1 MIPVVDGFLARAG
14 HSIRLLVCWVPML
27 ALLLATRAVAQTT
40 PTDIRV
46 LKEER
51 NANGE
56 TVRTIQ
62 YMLNG
67 RRVVESSVLRP
78 VARLNVPLKADTLDP
93 QHLLVVITKSRY
105 VLDVFYRRA
114 KVRSYKV
121 VFGPRPMENK
131 MMKGDRRTPEG
142 WYRIDNK
149 HISGQYNRFMH
160 IDYPNDSSMIRF
172 ELLKRRG
179 TIPPNAEPGG
189 DVGIHGVWKGG
200 DDMIEN
206 GVGWTD
212 GCIALK
218 NKDMDEL
225 YSLVPIGTRVLI
237 RR

>member
-1 MIPVVDGFLARAG
+1 
-14 HSIRLLVCWVPML
+14 ML

-179 TIPPNAEPGG
+179 TIPPNAELGG

-225 YSLVPIGTRVLI
+225 YSLVPVGVRVLI